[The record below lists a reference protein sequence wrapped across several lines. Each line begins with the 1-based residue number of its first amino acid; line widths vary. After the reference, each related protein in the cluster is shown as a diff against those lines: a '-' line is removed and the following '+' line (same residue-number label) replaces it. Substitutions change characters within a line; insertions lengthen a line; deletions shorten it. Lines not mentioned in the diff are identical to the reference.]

1 MNQPFTITWQFKNEQ
16 LAHADTCWDWLTACS
31 YSLYSSQE
39 DRGLTFCQLP
49 NKGRKIK
56 EREFLTDQLKS
67 YNRLM
72 LLQLDLLKEIIR
84 FGSGRFKGESTSF
97 KCSFVIMRVTL
108 NGMWSSTWSILKAI
122 WYFCR
127 REGCN

>member
-1 MNQPFTITWQFKNEQ
+1 MNQPFTTTWQFKNEQ

-31 YSLYSSQE
+31 YSLYSSKK

-49 NKGRKIK
+49 NKCRKIK
-56 EREFLTDQLKS
+56 EREFLTDQLKN

-72 LLQLDLLKEIIR
+72 LVQLDLLKEIIW
-84 FGSGRFKGESTSF
+84 FSSGHLKGESTSLN
-97 KCSFVIMRVTL
+97 VIMQVTL

-122 WYFCR
+122 WYFCGW
-127 REGCN
+127 EGCN